1 MSKWM
6 YDFLY
11 EEKSKFSFFL
21 IYLIMFVVQITLG
34 YV

>member
-1 MSKWM
+1 M

-11 EEKSKFSFFL
+11 EEKSNFGFFL